1 MFNLPGAGYV
11 PAGGSE
17 GAPLNMAKVFISY
30 SRKDIEFAKRL
41 TAKLQKSDLD
51 FWIDW
56 EGIPPTV
63 DWWNEIEKGIEEAD
77 IFLFLI
83 SPDSAKST
91 VCRREIECAAKNG
104 KRLIPVVVRE
114 TEAEETPSALQH
126 LNYIFFRDSDDFENS
141 LTRLLTA
148 IQTDYEWAAIHRR
161 LQVKALEWQRNHE
174 EKSFLLRGKDLED
187 AEAQLNVNH
196 NKDPHPTALQ
206 LEFVRQSARL
216 QSEEEEQQRQ
226 KEQQIE
232 LEKKLGLRLRRLT
245 YFLVGVFTI
254 AFVALFLWLDSVVGD
269 LAVNSVKDQM
279 LAIAETAI
287 SFVDGD
293 EYERLIN
300 SYEEDDAAV
309 LADEYYQW
317 LAAIVDRI
325 VAANEN
331 IEGDMGIYF
340 VAPASVEKKVL
351 GIYADFDN
359 FKSVWDVE
367 SDSVM
372 LTGMNAT
379 SANTQPYEDP
389 YGTWVSACTPI
400 RNSDELSV
408 GALCVDLD
416 ASLVREARRQATNT
430 LWTAFLVIY
439 PAMML
444 VVIFTTRSL
453 SRARLKTIQNQPA
466 ITSTELRRS

>member
-1 MFNLPGAGYV
+1 
-11 PAGGSE
+11 
-17 GAPLNMAKVFISY
+17 MAKVFISY

-41 TAKLQKSDLD
+41 TAELQKSDLD

-63 DWWNEIEKGIEEAD
+63 DWWQEIEKGIEEAD

-83 SPDSAKST
+83 SPDSATST
-91 VCRREIECAAKNG
+91 VCKREIECAAKNG

-114 TEAEETPSALQH
+114 TEAGETHSELQH
-126 LNYIFFRDSDDFENS
+126 LNYIFFRENDDFATS
-141 LTRLLTA
+141 LTKLLTA

-161 LQVKALEWQRNHE
+161 LQVKALEWERNHKE
-174 EKSFLLRGKDLED
+174 NSFLLRGKDLED
-187 AEAQLNVNH
+187 AEAQLNVNS
-196 NKDPHPTALQ
+196 NKDPRPTALQ
-206 LEFVRQSARL
+206 LEYVTQSTRL
-216 QSEEEEQQRQ
+216 QAEEQEQQRQ

-232 LEKKLGLRLRRLT
+232 LEKKLGVRLRRLT
-245 YFLVGVFTI
+245 YFLIGVFTI
-254 AFVALFLWLDSVVGD
+254 AFAVLFLWLDRVVGD

-293 EYERLIN
+293 EYERLLN
-300 SYEEDDAAV
+300 SYEEDDVAV
-309 LADEYYQW
+309 LEDEYYQW
-317 LAAIVDRI
+317 LASVVDR
-325 VAANEN
+325 VVSANEN
-331 IEGDMGIYF
+331 IDGDMGIYF
-340 VAPASVEKKVL
+340 VAPTSAENQVL
-351 GIYADFDN
+351 GIFSDFDN
-359 FKSVWDVE
+359 FKAVWDVE

-400 RNSDELSV
+400 LNSEEISV

-416 ASLVREARRQATNT
+416 ASFVREARRQATST

-439 PAMML
+439 PAMIL
-444 VVIFTTRSL
+444 IVIFTTRSL
-453 SRARLKTIQNQPA
+453 SKARLKAVQNQPA
-466 ITSTELRRS
+466 ITTIELRQS